1 MPLSE
6 ASVPEYLA
14 ERGLLDGRSVRRVQ
28 ATLRRS
34 FCATAELDDGS
45 RLFVKQAR
53 RAPQGGL
60 FADADVANEAA
71 VLQWVHGSPSGTPI
85 RPFIPEP
92 FFFDAAEQVLVTEHL
107 YSYRPLMDHY
117 QRRAVFGH
125 GWARAVADRL
135 ARCHAVRPVDGT
147 AGDGAGPIRLIEQA
161 PFLAWDRVTPEQVAS
176 QPEAFTEFVEIVQ
189 NTDGLTASLRA
200 LRGAWQPGCLIHADA
215 KSDNTMVRSRSMPGG
230 AGLRLVDW
238 ELAGWGDPA
247 WDAGTVI
254 GDYLH
259 YWLASIRPTADGTLG
274 DWLAGARIPFDRVR
288 GALSAFWGAYTR
300 QGALAPAGPDVARAV
315 GYAGVFLLDRALA
328 SAVIMGSLPSSALC
342 SLQVAKQLIRDPE
355 SAAGTLLS

>member
-1 MPLSE
+1 MQLSE
-6 ASVPEYLA
+6 SSTPEYLA
-14 ERGLLDGRSVRRVQ
+14 ERGLLDGRRVRRVQ

-34 FCATAELDDGS
+34 FCATVELDDDS

-53 RAPQGGL
+53 LAPQGGL
-60 FADADVANEAA
+60 LAEVANEAA
-71 VLQWVHGSPSGTPI
+71 VLQWAHGSPSGAPI

-92 FFFDAAEQVLVTEHL
+92 VFFDPAEQVLVTEYLHP
-107 YSYRPLMDHY
+107 YQSLMDHY
-117 QRRAVFGH
+117 RRRAVFGH
-125 GWARAVADRL
+125 GWARALAGRL
-135 ARCHAVRPVDGT
+135 ARIHAVRPVDGT
-147 AGDGAGPIRLIEQA
+147 TGGDGGPIRLIEQA

-176 QPEAFTEFVEIVQ
+176 QPEAFTEFVELVQ
-189 NTDGLTASLRA
+189 NTDGLTASLHA
-200 LRGAWQPGCLIHADA
+200 LRGAWQPRCLIHADA
-215 KSDNTMVRSRSMPGG
+215 KSDNIMIRPRSMPGG
-230 AGLRLVDW
+230 ASLRFVDW

-259 YWLASIRPTADGTLG
+259 YWLASIRPTADGTLQ

-288 GALSAFWGAYTR
+288 GALPAFWDAYTR
-300 QGALAPAGPDVARAV
+300 QGALAPAGPDVARTV

-328 SAVIMGSLPSSALC
+328 SAVMLGSLPSSALC

-355 SAAGTLLS
+355 SAAGRLLS